1 LTAIPSWEIQLLRI
15 SSLSLSFNPELLRL
29 VGLILSIVDFV
40 KIKKNGK
47 SGKRLA
53 RAGIILTILHAALLT
68 ALVLL
73 LIIAISKHME

>member
-15 SSLSLSFNPELLRL
+15 SGLSLSFNPELLRL

-53 RAGIILTILHAALLT
+53 RAGIILTILHALL
-68 ALVLL
+68 LISFVLL
-73 LIIAISKHME
+73 LIFAFSKHR